1 MCCRTG
7 PDERQGQVGR
17 HAELT
22 PRWLEEND
30 LGRIRARHVQALDSV
45 DHLDELGE
53 VGRKV
58 AEQVVAEHFAG

>member
-1 MCCRTG
+1 M
-7 PDERQGQVGR
+7 GR

-45 DHLDELGE
+45 DHLDELRE